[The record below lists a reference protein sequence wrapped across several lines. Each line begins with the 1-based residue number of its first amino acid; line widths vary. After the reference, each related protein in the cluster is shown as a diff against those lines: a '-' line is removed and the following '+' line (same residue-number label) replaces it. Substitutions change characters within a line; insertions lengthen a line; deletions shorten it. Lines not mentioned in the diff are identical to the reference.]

1 MQVNSQSTMSFKEKL
16 DNFWY
21 YHKWHTVI
29 ALFVIL
35 AIVICS
41 FQMCTKESYDIYI
54 MYAGGHEYKRSSAN
68 GDVPEY
74 VKAVSSLKQVCSDFD
89 GDGTVSVSFI
99 NLYVPSSDEI
109 ADAEKN
115 PDKEL
120 NYTLI
125 AQDKERL
132 DSNILYS
139 DYYVCII
146 TQDVYNQYKTVQEL
160 EMFAPL
166 SQYADKSS
174 ELIFYTDSAVYLSST
189 KLASL
194 PVFSKLPEDTLIC
207 LRTKSAIASHFSK
220 EQTEEQYRRSV
231 EVIKNI
237 LSK

>member
-41 FQMCTKESYDIYI
+41 FQMCSKESYDIYI
-54 MYAGGHEYKRSSAN
+54 MYAGGHEFKRSSAN
-68 GDVPEY
+68 GDVSEY
-74 VKAVSSLKQVCSDFD
+74 TKALSSLKQVCSDFD
-89 GDGTVSVSFI
+89 GDGTVSVSFV
-99 NLYVPSSDEI
+99 NLYVPSNEEM
-109 ADAEKN
+109 AEAQKN
-115 PDKEL
+115 PGKEL

-125 AQDKERL
+125 AQDKEKL

-146 TQDVYNQYKTVQEL
+146 TKDVYDKYKTVQEL
-160 EMFAPL
+160 EMFTPL
-166 SQYADKSS
+166 AQYAS
-174 ELIFYTDSAVYLSST
+174 EGSERVFYTDSAVYLSST
-189 KLASL
+189 KLSSL
-194 PVFSKLPEDTLIC
+194 PVFSNLPEDTLIC

-237 LSK
+237 LSN